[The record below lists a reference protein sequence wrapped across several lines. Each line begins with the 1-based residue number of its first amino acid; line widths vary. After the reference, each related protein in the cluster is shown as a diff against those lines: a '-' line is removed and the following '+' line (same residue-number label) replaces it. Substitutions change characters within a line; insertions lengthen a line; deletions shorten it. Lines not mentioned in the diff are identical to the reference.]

1 MLIVCL
7 PIGHLLSKFQSSLH
21 FGLWAS
27 GLVCQVSPADY
38 YPWREYVLSTKDEN
52 RLVEGCG
59 G

>member
-52 RLVEGCG
+52 RLVDG
-59 G
+59 